1 LSDLTGS
8 SQQAKFDTVSCSN
21 FDAKARRSTGC
32 PPPEARLQDF
42 GKSHRQCQESHLK
55 VEKMAKVAASSGNVF
70 RTPPGGLSQIIA
82 SFCTMGLQWCNPCNA
97 YLPMVI
103 RQ

>member
-1 LSDLTGS
+1 LNYTIPLFVGS
-8 SQQAKFDTVSCSN
+8 YRVQQAKFDTVSCSN

-55 VEKMAKVAASSGNVF
+55 VEKMAKVAASSGDVF

-82 SFCTMGLQWCNPCNA
+82 SFCTTPATPVYQW
-97 YLPMVI
+97 
-103 RQ
+103 